1 MWKALVSL
9 HHLTMRVIRAHKT
22 SLTQQF
28 ALKCMYQ
35 ANKMSVLGDFASDFV
50 FSVEFWK
57 CSDSVAFLFCFITM
71 HVSQ

>member
-1 MWKALVSL
+1 MWKAPALL

-35 ANKMSVLGDFASDFV
+35 ASKMNVLGV
-50 FSVEFWK
+50 YR
-57 CSDSVAFLFCFITM
+57 FCL
-71 HVSQ
+71 

>member
-1 MWKALVSL
+1 MRKALVSL

-35 ANKMSVLGDFASDFV
+35 ASKMSVLGVTILPLILF
-50 FSVEFWK
+50 
-57 CSDSVAFLFCFITM
+57 FLLNFGNVRT
-71 HVSQ
+71 V